1 MKGKALYISRGGI
14 LTALSFMLV
23 YISTVI
29 PTSRLT
35 VLALTSLIVP
45 IAILTTN
52 IKTSLV
58 IYIATSVISLMFL
71 GLRGNV
77 LLYILLFGIYGLI
90 KLFIE
95 KFKNLPL
102 EIFLKLVYFN
112 CVLLVLWLSASLFTD
127 VTGIKLPE
135 IPYIIPIAFVVMQ
148 FIFIVFD
155 YALTQGINYFL
166 NKIYDKIKFRN

>member
-14 LTALSFMLV
+14 LTTLGFMLI

-29 PTSRLT
+29 PTSRLS
-35 VLALTSLIVP
+35 VLALTSIIVP

-52 IKTSLV
+52 IKTSLT
-58 IYIATSVISLMFL
+58 IYFATSAISLIFL

-77 LLYILLFGIYGLI
+77 LLYVLLFGIYGLI

-95 KFKNLPL
+95 KLKKLPL
-102 EIFLKLVYFN
+102 EIFLKLAYFN
-112 CVLLVLWLSASLFTD
+112 CVLLVLWLSIGLFTD
-127 VTGIKLPE
+127 VTGIKLPD
-135 IPYIIPIAFVVMQ
+135 IPYVVPITYIVLQV
-148 FIFIVFD
+148 IFIIFD

-166 NKIYDKIKFRN
+166 NKIYNKIK